1 MIDKRYS
8 IKTNPIANPLNVV
21 FFSDYRVTVLTDRL
35 FRIEKSPNGKFRDN
49 ATQSVW
55 FRNTEKVDFSVG
67 ISKTRAVIK
76 TACVTLLLSEKREDC
91 RIKIDGKALKIDNS
105 KNLFGTSRTLDR
117 CDGDDVSEDY
127 SASGKFTHKVQLDYG
142 VCSENGVAVFDDGK
156 SLSISESGE
165 ILNETGDGTDEYV
178 FAYGKDYLGAVR
190 ALFLITGKP
199 PLLPRFALGNWWSR
213 YYLYTDRSYLT
224 LLEKFAERN
233 VPLTIATVD
242 MDWHYSTNV
251 DKEVGITEKGRNDPF
266 YGGNNGWTGYG
277 WNKNL
282 FPNPQEFL
290 KKIKDRGLKITLNL
304 HPADGIRW
312 WDDNYEDMARAM
324 GVDPESAKQIPFNI
338 TNPDFL
344 YNYFDKILRPME
356 NDGVDFWWIDW
367 QQGTTSELDG
377 LDPLWALNH
386 YHFIDNSFGKERPLI
401 LSRYA
406 GIGSHRYPVGFSGDT
421 YTTFKTLSYLPY
433 FTSTASNAG
442 YTWWSHDIGGH
453 MFGVTDDELYLRSV
467 QYGVFSPINRLHC
480 SDMTTVTKEPWCF
493 ENGTGE
499 IAEEFLRLRH
509 KLIPYLYTRNYLTA
523 SDGQPLITPLY
534 YQHPDDKKAY
544 EFKNEYYFGDLLV
557 APVCTKLNKDG
568 FARVKAW
575 IPQGR
580 YTDIFTGDEYDIKSE
595 KGEVKTLYRRLESI
609 PVLAPSGSIIPLSL
623 DEGNSCEN
631 PEKIELNVFNGNGKF
646 SLYETKGDKEFFTD
660 VTAGLKDGTQKVT
673 LSTRGD
679 KSVIPSNRKIKVV
692 FRNVSDGEIYLYKN
706 GKGCRQE
713 PDYCDKSALTFD
725 FNPDCEYV
733 IEVKFAEDRLSRIK
747 KHSTEILC
755 RAEGE
760 NVKKQNL
767 AGEIMKA
774 KTLCDYAQAVDN
786 GEVAEVT
793 KKRLKE
799 TL

>member
-1 MIDKRYS
+1 MINERFS
-8 IKTNPIANPLNVV
+8 IKTNPIANPLNQVY
-21 FFSDYRVTVLTDRL
+21 FSDYRVTVLSDRL
-35 FRIEKSPNGKFRDN
+35 FRIEKSPNKKFRDD

-55 FRNTEKVDFSVG
+55 FRNTEKVDFSVE
-67 ISKTRAVIK
+67 ISKNRAVIK
-76 TACVTLLLSEKREDC
+76 TARVTLLLSEKREDC
-91 RIKIDGKALKIDNS
+91 RIKTNGKTLKIDNS
-105 KNLFGTSRTLDR
+105 GNLFGTSRTLDR

-127 SASGKFTHKVQLDYG
+127 SAYGKFTGKVELDYG
-142 VCSENGVAVFDDGK
+142 VCSENGVAVFDDAK
-156 SLSISESGE
+156 SLSLSSDGE
-165 ILNETGDGTDEYV
+165 ILNVTGDGTDEYV
-178 FAYGKDYLGAVR
+178 FAYGKDYLGAVK

-199 PLLPRFALGNWWSR
+199 PLLPRYALGNWWSR
-213 YYLYTDRSYLT
+213 YYLYTDRTYLT
-224 LLEKFAERN
+224 LLEKFAEKK
-233 VPLTIATVD
+233 VPLTVATID

-251 DKEVGITEKGRNDPF
+251 DKEVGITEKGRNEPY

-282 FPNPQEFL
+282 FPNPKEFL
-290 KKIKDRGLKITLNL
+290 KKIKERGLKITLNL

-356 NDGVDFWWIDW
+356 KDGVDFWWIDW

-386 YHFIDNSFGKERPLI
+386 YHFIDNSFRKDRPLI

-433 FTSTASNAG
+433 FTATASNVG

-467 QYGVFSPINRLHC
+467 QFGTFSPINRLHC

-493 ENGTGE
+493 ENGKGE
-499 IAEEFLRLRH
+499 IAEEFLRFRH

-523 SDGQPLITPLY
+523 TDGQPLVTPLY
-534 YQHPDDKKAY
+534 YRYPNDKKAY
-544 EFKNEYYFGDLLV
+544 EFKNEYYFGDLIV

-575 IPQGR
+575 LPQGR
-580 YTDIFTGDEYDIKSE
+580 YTDIFTGDEYDVKSE

-609 PVLAPSGSIIPLSL
+609 PVLAPSGTVLPLSL
-623 DEGNSCEN
+623 DDGNSCEN
-631 PEKIELNVFNGNGKF
+631 PVRIELNVFNGNGKF
-646 SLYETKGDKEFFTD
+646 SLYETKEDKEFFTD
-660 VTAGLKDGTQKVT
+660 VTTEEENGAQKVT
-673 LSTRGD
+673 ISGRGD
-679 KSVIPSNRKIKVV
+679 KTVIPSQRKIKVV

-706 GKGCRQE
+706 GKGGKAE

-725 FNPDCEYV
+725 YDPNCEYA
-733 IEVKFAEDRLSRIK
+733 IEVKFSEDGLSRIK
-747 KHSTEILC
+747 KHATEILC
-755 RAEGE
+755 RAEGD
-760 NVKKQNL
+760 NFKKQNL
-767 AGEIMKA
+767 AGEIAKA
-774 KTLCDYAQAVDN
+774 KSLCEYASAVDN
-786 GEVAEVT
+786 GEVADVT

-799 TL
+799 VL